1 MKKKGAPDPYAY
13 IPLNRQKLNKR
24 KKAKL
29 SGQFKNMVGKAVKG
43 SAVGVKKRR
52 KN

>member
-1 MKKKGAPDPYAY
+1 VKKKGAPDPYAY

-29 SGQFKNMVGKAVKG
+29 TGQFKNMVGKAVKG
-43 SAVGVKKRR
+43 SAAGTRKRNKK
-52 KN
+52 